1 MLAVIVTITARSKC
15 TLTVIV
21 SIMGRYIC
29 SINSYR
35 DNNGEVIYAVLTVIV
50 IITGKSMCSVYI
62 DCDNNGEVY
71 MQCKQLV

>member
-1 MLAVIVTITARSKC
+1 VLAVIVTITARSKC

-21 SIMGRYIC
+21 SIMGRYIS

-50 IITGKSMCSVYI
+50 IITGR
-62 DCDNNGEVY
+62 
-71 MQCKQLV
+71 